1 MDAIVSSALEEICSA
16 GLGGLTLTS
25 LWSGL
30 SLSVSRPLTPFVKQ
44 SIWTNLLAVPPL
56 QFINKSSN
64 KAVETSTVQSL
75 EYAEKIGLV
84 IVANESLLDSFL
96 GIYDLKTRE
105 GFKGFNADMRNSM
118 SCRGNGITQS
128 QLAKEF
134 GKGGNKIFYTLKSL
148 ECQGLITR
156 RDAVVRT
163 TQVSDGDV
171 YNRVAV
177 TTNMVY
183 LSRYAKN
190 LGSQQ
195 RIEINQEKR
204 TRCDGSE
211 SGTNDEYLSKDVSIK
226 DFLPA
231 MKAICDKLGEADDK
245 DLFVQDIKQALGYR
259 LGRAHKVWKTVLQRL
274 KDADLVKEY
283 SVIIDNKTYSRL
295 KLLREFS
302 EKYFKTKYLKCD
314 AEDLDVKQAI
324 HNYGVVSEQLVELS
338 IENQIY
344 YMIDSSGS
352 KGITLVELCE
362 RLGINNKR
370 YYNTFINMFHRC
382 EMPCREEGHKKG
394 MTYRVWTSRNLNTDS
409 LNALSSKLDDSAP
422 GINANMRS
430 PDSASQYDM
439 AIPISE
445 SWSPTSNALLPIV
458 ADREHVVEYDGPSN
472 SSTEV
477 GYLNRK
483 NPGENESMTSGKG
496 DVDQQKKIIVSD
508 FVPSENFLQHT
519 LNTSKVQPHHK
530 DTALTAKREQRICER
545 LQEDKF
551 IIKHELHKWLEG
563 LEKEK
568 HSSMDRRT
576 LDRLLQKLQD
586 QGLCKC
592 WKVSVPF
599 SSNCRR
605 QGTKDVVSHPSVQ
618 RTPEIAAQI
627 LEKIRLHERECRR
640 GAVKLKDDLAVPV
653 LDGVHTVPKRI
664 ITDEKIGKSEIM
676 QANGFILSK
685 MIRAKLLHIFLW
697 KHLSEALEWND
708 ILPWRKPGH
717 ELNYPRRTCKLFVMD
732 DAIKAMPVELFY
744 QVAGSTYKI
753 EETTRSCM
761 CLKDLPVQ
769 EYKNL
774 SDSLTMKR
782 LSGVFDILRRLT
794 LIQLVTED
802 EDQEGGQFLL
812 HSKSKYAF
820 EQYPYIE
827 EPRPTFS
834 STSNHASC
842 DPRLLTRHNFELQSG
857 ENVDDY
863 WKTLEDLYS
872 TADETAAAH
881 AFPGSSV
888 QEVCNMHQTFPHT
901 KPLACNFTG
910 TVVIP
915 CIATDDPNIKLSVK
929 DCEKIAKDLDLTVQQ
944 VLAYKNKRNQNSSTS
959 RKRKRYSKAK
969 ERDVHMRIMD
979 ERVDHEAFTDKCN
992 SDSQFVEDEHSF
1004 AAHNEDEGINSMTYL
1019 EGQQS
1024 EEIHKPPIIGE
1035 DKHHPFVNQSFY
1047 SIPRIRF
1054 SWTRKAERH
1063 LVIQYAR
1070 LRAELGPGIH
1080 RAEWTSLD
1088 NLSAPPEA
1096 CKRGMARLKRN
1107 LEFRISL
1114 MKLINILSKRYAK
1127 YLKKS
1132 KQLTGGNHKT
1142 VVRDLKILDLLEQD
1156 DDIEEKWDDFDCKDI
1171 KTALDEA
1178 LQHTQVFKLQR
1189 GPEGPRSN
1197 KKRRRKNFSRK
1208 PSRARIPG
1216 KLVKAMSKL
1225 GRGSKQAYESLA
1237 VSNAVEL
1244 YKLVLLSTSTATEVP
1259 NIVATLRR
1267 YSQHDLF
1274 AAFSYLREKK
1284 ILIGGTGRTSYELSQ
1299 QFLQRFSASPFPD
1312 TGERVS
1318 KFANWIHEKESVLI
1332 GEGTDLIPDLE
1343 CGDIFV
1349 LLSLVATGELSM
1361 IPCLPDDGVGE
1372 PEDSRIL
1379 KRQADDAEHLNECK
1393 TKRPKWS
1400 SIVDIDITSRRE
1412 KGFPGIKVSL
1422 NRTVFSSASAIGI
1435 SPGRMNCKEEDKYHV
1450 EGEESECNS
1459 ISSDKLE
1466 EVVRSHNT
1474 CVLPDCNTSPWEAMT
1489 EYAAC
1494 LTSKSSDEETGKGAF
1509 HPEVFKDIY
1518 QAVKNAGD
1526 QGLALNGNLEFIDK
1540 QGNSLGGKMAKI
1552 AIEVLHAFGLTMQVN
1567 AYDCVHVV
1575 DSLYRSKYL
1584 LTSVASSSREM
1595 QQPSKYQVSSDG
1607 KDLVRH
1613 KDQDAP
1619 TETGIEN
1626 NYAHRVTIHDLPADV
1641 PSSLFENPCIQ
1652 DGTLVYP
1659 CSDSS
1664 GSYFPIL
1671 PWMNGDGMVN
1681 KTIYKGLVRCLFGSV
1696 MQNPGML
1703 EDDIIRRMDVLN
1715 PQSCRKLMELLIL
1728 ENHLIVR
1735 KMRQA
1740 RSCQPPS
1747 ILGCLLKK
1755 NLNNRQSD
1763 YVVWR
1768 EHFFANPAS
1777 CHLL

>member
-1 MDAIVSSALEEICSA
+1 
-16 GLGGLTLTS
+16 
-25 LWSGL
+25 
-30 SLSVSRPLTPFVKQ
+30 
-44 SIWTNLLAVPPL
+44 
-56 QFINKSSN
+56 
-64 KAVETSTVQSL
+64 
-75 EYAEKIGLV
+75 
-84 IVANESLLDSFL
+84 
-96 GIYDLKTRE
+96 
-105 GFKGFNADMRNSM
+105 
-118 SCRGNGITQS
+118 
-128 QLAKEF
+128 
-134 GKGGNKIFYTLKSL
+134 
-148 ECQGLITR
+148 
-156 RDAVVRT
+156 
-163 TQVSDGDV
+163 
-171 YNRVAV
+171 
-177 TTNMVY
+177 
-183 LSRYAKN
+183 
-190 LGSQQ
+190 
-195 RIEINQEKR
+195 
-204 TRCDGSE
+204 
-211 SGTNDEYLSKDVSIK
+211 
-226 DFLPA
+226 
-231 MKAICDKLGEADDK
+231 
-245 DLFVQDIKQALGYR
+245 
-259 LGRAHKVWKTVLQRL
+259 
-274 KDADLVKEY
+274 
-283 SVIIDNKTYSRL
+283 
-295 KLLREFS
+295 
-302 EKYFKTKYLKCD
+302 
-314 AEDLDVKQAI
+314 
-324 HNYGVVSEQLVELS
+324 
-338 IENQIY
+338 
-344 YMIDSSGS
+344 
-352 KGITLVELCE
+352 
-362 RLGINNKR
+362 
-370 YYNTFINMFHRC
+370 
-382 EMPCREEGHKKG
+382 MPCREEGHKKG
-394 MTYRVWTSRNLNTDS
+394 MTYRVWTSRNLNTGS
-409 LNALSSKLDDSAP
+409 LNALSSKLDDSASD
-422 GINANMRS
+422 INANMRS

-445 SWSPTSNALLPIV
+445 SWNPTSNALLPIV
-458 ADREHVVEYDGPSN
+458 ADIEHVVEYDGPSN
-472 SSTEV
+472 SYTEV

-483 NPGENESMTSGKG
+483 NPRENESMTSGKG
-496 DVDQQKKIIVSD
+496 DIDQQKKINVSD

-519 LNTSKVQPHHK
+519 LNASKVQPHHK

-551 IIKHELHKWLEG
+551 IVKHELHKWLEG
-563 LEKEK
+563 LETEK

-576 LDRLLQKLQD
+576 LDRVLQKLQD
-586 QGLCKC
+586 QGFCKC

-599 SSNCRR
+599 TTNYRR
-605 QGTKDVVSHPSVQ
+605 QGTKDVVLHPSIQ
-618 RTPEIAAQI
+618 STPEIAAQI

-640 GAVKLKDDLAVPV
+640 GAEKLKDDVAVPV
-653 LDGVHTVPKRI
+653 LDGVHRVPKRI
-664 ITDEKIGKSEIM
+664 VTDEKVGKSEIM

-685 MIRAKLLHIFLW
+685 MTRAKLLHIFLW
-697 KHLSEALEWND
+697 KNLSEAPEWND
-708 ILPWRKPGH
+708 ILSLGKPGY
-717 ELNYPRRTCKLFVMD
+717 ESNYPRSTCKLFVMD

-744 QVAGSTYKI
+744 QVAGSTHKI

-769 EYKNL
+769 EYKSL
-774 SDSLTMKR
+774 FDSLASKR
-782 LSGVFDILRRLT
+782 LSGVVDILMRLA
-794 LIQLVTED
+794 LIRLVTKD
-802 EDQEGGQFLL
+802 EDQEGGHLL
-812 HSKSKYAF
+812 LYSESKYAF

-834 STSNHASC
+834 STLNPASC
-842 DPRLLTRHNFELQSG
+842 DPRLLTRHNFELHSR

-872 TADETAAAH
+872 NADETAAAH

-888 QEVCNMHQTFPHT
+888 QELFRFRSWASSQLITAD
-901 KPLACNFTG
+901 KRAELLKR
-910 TVVIP
+910 
-915 CIATDDPNIKLSVK
+915 IATDDPNNKLSVK

-969 ERDVHMRIMD
+969 ERDVHTRIMD

-992 SDSQFVEDEHSF
+992 SDSQFVDNEHSF

-1024 EEIHKPPIIGE
+1024 EEINKPPFIGE
-1035 DKHHPFVNQSFY
+1035 DEHHPFVNQSFY

-1080 RAEWTSLD
+1080 RVEWTSLD
-1088 NLSAPPEA
+1088 NLPAPPEA
-1096 CKRGMARLKRN
+1096 CKRKIAQLKRN

-1189 GPEGPRSN
+1189 DPEGPRSN

-1208 PSRARIPG
+1208 PSRARIPR
-1216 KLVKAMSKL
+1216 KLVKAMNKV

-1244 YKLVLLSTSTATEVP
+1244 SKLILLSTSTATEVP
-1259 NIVATLRR
+1259 NIVATLQK
-1267 YSQHDLF
+1267 YSEHDLF

-1284 ILIGGTGRTSYELSQ
+1284 ILIGGTGRTSHELSQ
-1299 QFLQRFSASPFPD
+1299 QFLQRFSLSASPFPAD

-1318 KFANWIHEKESVLI
+1318 KFANWIHEKESDLI

-1349 LLSLVATGELSM
+1349 LLSLVTTGELSM
-1361 IPCLPDDGVGE
+1361 TPCLPDDGVGE

-1379 KRQADDAEHLNECK
+1379 KRQADDVEHLNECK
-1393 TKRPKWS
+1393 TKRPKGS
-1400 SIVDIDITSRRE
+1400 SIVHSDITSRRE

-1422 NRTVFSSASAIGI
+1422 NRTVFSSASAMGI
-1435 SPGRMNCKEEDKYHV
+1435 SPGRMNCKEDDKYHE

-1459 ISSDKLE
+1459 VSSDNLE
-1466 EVVRSHNT
+1466 EVLRSHNT
-1474 CVLPDCNTSPWEAMT
+1474 CVLPDCNTSPWEAMA

-1494 LTSKSSDEETGKGAF
+1494 LTSKYSDEETGKGAF
-1509 HPEVFKDIY
+1509 QPEVFKDIY
-1518 QAVKNAGD
+1518 QAVKKAGD
-1526 QGLALNGNLEFIDK
+1526 QGLALNGNSEFIDK
-1540 QGNSLGGKMAKI
+1540 QGTSLGGKMAKI

-1595 QQPSKYQVSSDG
+1595 QQPSKYQVISDG

-1613 KDQDAP
+1613 KDQDAARAGTDYPP

-1641 PSSLFENPCIQ
+1641 PSSLIENPCIQ

-1659 CSDSS
+1659 CSNSS

-1671 PWMNGDGMVN
+1671 PWMNEDGTVN
-1681 KTIYKGLVRCLFGSV
+1681 KTIYKGLVRCLFGCV

-1703 EDDIIRRMDVLN
+1703 EDDIIRRMDMLN

-1740 RSCQPPS
+1740 RSGQPPS

-1755 NLNNRQSD
+1755 NLNNRPSD
-1763 YVVWR
+1763 DVVWR

-1777 CHLL
+1777 SHLL

>member
-16 GLGGLTLTS
+16 GPGGLTLTS

-30 SLSVSRPLTPFVKQ
+30 SLSVSRSLTPSVKQ

-84 IVANESLLDSFL
+84 IVAIESLLDSFL

-105 GFKGFNADMRNSM
+105 GFKGFNADTRNVLQRLATT
-118 SCRGNGITQS
+118 RGNGITQS

-344 YMIDSSGS
+344 DMIDSNGS

-422 GINANMRS
+422 GIYANMRS

-508 FVPSENFLQHT
+508 FVPSENVLQHT
-519 LNTSKVQPHHK
+519 FNTSKVQPHHK

-618 RTPEIAAQI
+618 RTPDIAAQI

-697 KHLSEALEWND
+697 KHLSEAPEWND
-708 ILPWRKPGH
+708 ILQSGKPGY
-717 ELNYPRRTCKLFVMD
+717 ELNYSRSKCKLFVMD

-794 LIQLVTED
+794 LIHLVTED

-834 STSNHASC
+834 LTSNHASC

-872 TADETAAAH
+872 TAAETAAAH

-888 QEVCNMHQTFPHT
+888 QELFRFRSWASSQLITPD
-901 KPLACNFTG
+901 KQAELLKR
-910 TVVIP
+910 
-915 CIATDDPNIKLSVK
+915 IATDDPNIKLSVN

-959 RKRKRYSKAK
+959 RKRKRYSKEK
-969 ERDVHMRIMD
+969 ERDVHTRIMD

-1004 AAHNEDEGINSMTYL
+1004 AAHNEDEGINSMAYL

-1035 DKHHPFVNQSFY
+1035 DKHHPFVNQSFS

-1080 RAEWTSLD
+1080 RVEWTSLD
-1088 NLSAPPEA
+1088 NLPAPPEA
-1096 CKRGMARLKRN
+1096 CKRRMARLKRN

-1142 VVRDLKILDLLEQD
+1142 VVRNLKILDLLEQD

-1178 LQHTQVFKLQR
+1178 LQQTQ
-1189 GPEGPRSN
+1189 
-1197 KKRRRKNFSRK
+1197 
-1208 PSRARIPG
+1208 
-1216 KLVKAMSKL
+1216 
-1225 GRGSKQAYESLA
+1225 
-1237 VSNAVEL
+1237 
-1244 YKLVLLSTSTATEVP
+1244 
-1259 NIVATLRR
+1259 
-1267 YSQHDLF
+1267 
-1274 AAFSYLREKK
+1274 
-1284 ILIGGTGRTSYELSQ
+1284 IGGTGRTSYELSQ
-1299 QFLQRFSASPFPD
+1299 QFLQRFSASPFPAD

-1318 KFANWIHEKESVLI
+1318 KFANWIHEKESDLI

-1379 KRQADDAEHLNECK
+1379 KRQADDVEHLNECK
-1393 TKRPKWS
+1393 TKRPKGS
-1400 SIVDIDITSRRE
+1400 SIVDSDITSRRE

-1422 NRTVFSSASAIGI
+1422 NRTVFSSASAFGI
-1435 SPGRMNCKEEDKYHV
+1435 SPGRMNCKEEDKYHE

-1459 ISSDKLE
+1459 ISSDNLE
-1466 EVVRSHNT
+1466 EVVRSQNT

-1526 QGLALNGNLEFIDK
+1526 QGLALNGNSEFIDK

-1552 AIEVLHAFGLTMQVN
+1552 AIEVLRAFGLTMQVN

-1584 LTSVASSSREM
+1584 LTSVASSSRM
-1595 QQPSKYQVSSDG
+1595 QQPSKYQVISDG

-1613 KDQDAP
+1613 KDQDAARAGTEYPP

-1626 NYAHRVTIHDLPADV
+1626 NYAHRVTILDLPADV
-1641 PSSLFENPCIQ
+1641 PSSLIENPCIQ

-1671 PWMNGDGMVN
+1671 PWMNGDGTVN
-1681 KTIYKGLVRCLFGSV
+1681 KTIYKGLVRCLFGTV

-1735 KMRQA
+1735 KMSQA